1 MFLVFVDINTHSDSL
16 LLFLECMMQK
26 PSHCSL
32 MSPGR
37 QRRGGG
43 GETCANKTDVSGNKE
58 KQEQTEWEG
67 VTDGLKRGTRGRGEN
82 DGATRASWG
91 KLRDGSFSG

>member
-16 LLFLECMMQK
+16 LLFLECVMQK
-26 PSHCSL
+26 PSHFSL

-37 QRRGGG
+37 QRRG

-58 KQEQTEWEG
+58 KQEQTQWEG
-67 VTDGLKRGTRGRGEN
+67 VSDGLRRGTRGRGKN

>member
-1 MFLVFVDINTHSDSL
+1 MHDAKAESL
-16 LLFLECMMQK
+16 LPYVPRETAE
-26 PSHCSL
+26 
-32 MSPGR
+32 
-37 QRRGGG
+37 GGG
-43 GETCANKTDVSGNKE
+43 GRETCANKTDVSGNKE